1 VHAIDTNAPRLLAGS
16 GSAGEKDGLMTSR
29 TKDSAGASRAEQID
43 ILKQRLSEASG
54 GHMVSWESESLPDEE
69 REKFWHR
76 VAAFEEGPFTTD
88 FERLTS
94 AGVELPE
101 PESLDDAAVT
111 AKLSE
116 VIDRLA
122 RMSIFVSHTDHL
134 NDRELY
140 SHLWNSSLREEVP
153 ESSGN
158 DGGVTC
164 VDLLIDGSE
173 ASTRLYLRYYAS
185 ESERQQWLED
195 EPDFDMPPH
204 EDPPYDRDRHLPQPF
219 EGLAGL

>member
-1 VHAIDTNAPRLLAGS
+1 
-16 GSAGEKDGLMTSR
+16 MTSR
-29 TKDSAGASRAEQID
+29 RNDSAGASRAEQID

-54 GHMVSWESESLPDEE
+54 GRMVSWESESLPDEE

-122 RMSIFVSHTDHL
+122 DMSVFITHTDHL

-140 SHLWNSSLREEVP
+140 SHLWNSSLREEMP
-153 ESSGN
+153 ESSD

-164 VDLLIDGSE
+164 VDLLTDGSE
-173 ASTRLYLRYYAS
+173 ASTRLYLRYYAD
-185 ESERQQWLED
+185 ESERQHWLEE

-219 EGLAGL
+219 EDLAGS

>member
-1 VHAIDTNAPRLLAGS
+1 
-16 GSAGEKDGLMTSR
+16 MTSR
-29 TKDSAGASRAEQID
+29 RNDSAGASRAEQIE

-54 GHMVSWESESLPDEE
+54 GRMVSWESESMPDDQREE
-69 REKFWHR
+69 FWRR

-88 FERLTS
+88 FERLRR
-94 AGVELPE
+94 AGIELPE

-122 RMSIFVSHTDHL
+122 HMSVFITHTDHL
-134 NDRELY
+134 SDRELY
-140 SHLWNSSLREEVP
+140 SQLWNSSLREEVP
-153 ESSGN
+153 EAAN
-158 DGGVTC
+158 DDGGVTC
-164 VDLLIDGSE
+164 VDLLTDGSD
-173 ASTRLYLRYYAS
+173 ASTRLYLRYYAD
-185 ESERQQWLED
+185 ESERQDWLED

-219 EGLAGL
+219 EDLSGS